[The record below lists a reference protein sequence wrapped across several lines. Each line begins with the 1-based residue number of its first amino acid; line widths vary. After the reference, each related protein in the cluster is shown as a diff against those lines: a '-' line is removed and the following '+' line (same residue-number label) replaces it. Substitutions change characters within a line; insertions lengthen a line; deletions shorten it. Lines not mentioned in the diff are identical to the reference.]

1 MTDIDLPLPAVIH
14 AVQSDN
20 TVILFNRTRAE
31 STVKHIHKFL
41 CAILD
46 LDYGPQGL
54 QYSIV
59 STDFDIQPWKPSL
72 KEEWKEFWICAEY
85 FYLGEHRA
93 EKTTYLAKNE
103 LQWCI
108 LILAFLALVS
118 KMQQCNTQMFIW
130 KIFFTLALLI
140 FSHPD
145 QVNKHT
151 YVYINTHTYCFS
163 HALCINDIENQ
174 FIFKDLSLFFFF

>member
-1 MTDIDLPLPAVIH
+1 MIDIDLPLPAVIH
-14 AVQSDN
+14 TVQSDN
-20 TVILFNRTRAE
+20 TVTLFNRTRAQ

-46 LDYGPQGL
+46 LDYGPREL
-54 QYSIV
+54 LYSIV
-59 STDFDIQPWKPSL
+59 STDFDIWKPSL
-72 KEEWKEFWICAEY
+72 KEEWKEFWICAGY

-118 KMQQCNTQMFIW
+118 KMQQRKKKFSKTNVHM
-130 KIFFTLALLI
+130 KNIFYFCFADLLTPR
-140 FSHPD
+140 SSK
-145 QVNKHT
+145 QT
-151 YVYINTHTYCFS
+151 
-163 HALCINDIENQ
+163 
-174 FIFKDLSLFFFF
+174 